1 MVKNS
6 LLLLKNIVLSLFL
19 KAGATIINKSKAKDR
34 KPSKPCKDL
43 AELPVSFAK
52 TETEEK
58 RIMTNVNNVKPAL
71 FEIIFILEFFMC
83 LLRLNNTTIS
93 Q

>member
-1 MVKNS
+1 MKNS
-6 LLLLKNIVLSLFL
+6 LLLLKNILLSLFL

-34 KPSKPCKDL
+34 KPSIPCRGW
-43 AELPVSFAK
+43 AELLLPFAK

-58 RIMTNVNNVKPAL
+58 RRITNVNKVKHVL
-71 FEIIFILEFFMC
+71 FEIIFMLEFFMY
-83 LLRLNNTTIS
+83 LVQLDSMIIS